1 MKYSLFLKNDY
12 DIKPP
17 NVFHETL
24 ADVETKDEIE
34 QNLKNASQNDIGR
47 ILSNLTTS
55 IEGLSPKEVSKRID
69 YYGFNEVV
77 AQERKPFLIQF
88 LLTFNNPLTLLLS
101 FLVLISFITGD
112 MRTAIVVSMM
122 ILISVLLKFVQET
135 QAFNAAE
142 KLKKMVRTTSAVIRK
157 GEIREVGLK
166 KIVPG
171 DIISLSAGDM
181 IPADVRLIRS
191 KDLFINQSL
200 LTGEAIPV
208 EKHAETQTK
217 GSSVLELT
225 NICFSGTNVES
236 GMATAV
242 VLTTGVNTYFG
253 NLAES
258 IVGQRERTSFDKG
271 VDQFTWLMIRFML
284 IMAPSVFLINGFIKH
299 NWWEAFL
306 FSISVA
312 VGLTPEMLPA
322 IVAINLSKGAI
333 SLSKK
338 KVIVKR
344 LNSIQNFGAI
354 DILCTDKTGTLTQN
368 KVAVIKNINIKEEDD
383 EKVRLFGYLNSLY
396 QTGFRNL
403 LDSAIL
409 AFSEQKNMHAFTRD
423 QFTRIDEIPFDFLRK
438 RLSVVIEDEKN
449 KHMIVC
455 KGAVE
460 EVVSLCNTYEIHG
473 TKHALTVQTKKTIQE
488 ISRKYAEDGY
498 RVIAI
503 ASRQIDDKKKRYDKA
518 DEHHMSFVGFITFLD
533 PPKESARR
541 AIAELQ
547 KNGITVKVLTGDNE
561 LVTKK
566 ICSEVD
572 LANSGILLGGQIE
585 KMSDEEL
592 QKVIDKTT
600 IFAKLSPEHKKRIVK
615 ALQKEHHVVGFLGDG
630 INDAPALRSADVG
643 ISVNSAVDIAKES
656 ADMILLE
663 SSLQVLSDGV
673 IEGRRVFGNILKYIK
688 MGASSNFGNMFSV
701 IGASIFVPFLP
712 MAPLQVL
719 TNNLLYDVSQTAIP
733 SDTVDDEY
741 LTEPR
746 KWDIGKITRFMTF
759 IGPVSSVFDY
769 LTFFMMLF
777 VFNAWNKPQLFQ
789 TGWFVESLLTQT
801 LIVHVIR
808 SKKIAFIQTW
818 ASKPLFAT
826 TLVVM
831 FTGIALTLSPLASA
845 FGFVTLPLLYW
856 PLLILMLTSYV
867 LLTQIV
873 KAWYSKKY
881 GYY

>member
-12 DIKPP
+12 DIQPP

-47 ILSNLTTS
+47 IFTNLATS
-55 IEGLSPKEVSKRID
+55 IEGLSIKEVSKRID

-77 AQERKPFLIQF
+77 AQERKPFIIQF

-101 FLVLISFITGD
+101 LLVLISFATGD
-112 MRTAIVVSMM
+112 MRTAIVVTIM

-142 KLKKMVRTTSAVIRK
+142 KLKKMVRTTCAVIRK
-157 GEIREVGLK
+157 GEVREVGLK

-200 LTGEAIPV
+200 LTGEALPI
-208 EKHAETQTK
+208 EKHAEIQTK
-217 GSSVLELT
+217 NNDVLELT

-242 VLTTGVNTYFG
+242 VLATGVNTYFG

-258 IVGQRERTSFDKG
+258 IVGQREKTSFDKG

-284 IMAPSVFLINGFIKH
+284 VMAPSVFLINGFIKH

-409 AFSEQKNMHAFTRD
+409 AFSEQKNMHAFTRN

-449 KHMIVC
+449 RHIIVC

-460 EVVSLCNTYEIHG
+460 EVANLCNTYELHG
-473 TKHALTVQTKKTIQE
+473 VKHALTAQTKKTIQE

-518 DEHHMSFVGFITFLD
+518 DEHHMSFIGFITFLD

-566 ICSEVD
+566 ICSEVE
-572 LANSGILLGGQIE
+572 LSNSGILIGSQIE
-585 KMSDEEL
+585 KMNDEEL

-719 TNNLLYDVSQTAIP
+719 TNNLLYDISQTAIP

-741 LTEPR
+741 LMEPR

-777 VFNAWNKPQLFQ
+777 IFNAWNKPQLFQ

-845 FGFVTLPLLYW
+845 FGFVTLPVLYW

-873 KAWYSKKY
+873 KTWYSKKY